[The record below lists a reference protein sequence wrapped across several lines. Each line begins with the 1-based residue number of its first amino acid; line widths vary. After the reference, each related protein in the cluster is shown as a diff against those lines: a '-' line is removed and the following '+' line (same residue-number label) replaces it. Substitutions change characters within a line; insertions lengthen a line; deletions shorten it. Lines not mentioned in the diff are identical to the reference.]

1 MKNFMKKYTYSLLA
15 SLVCAFQG
23 AYAVETFYTDKNSG
37 DIPFPLVE
45 DADYEIYYNGTAG
58 GSGRLGGT
66 TTKNTQHTLSSI
78 TFKASDGTQ
87 STSSPSGWIA
97 LVNWVFDTKDVASGE
112 KTVIKNETDS
122 IFHLQV
128 GKITIQNTG
137 ADSTSTALLDFGN
150 KERWFIKGNAKDQ
163 FPVVDIKTNTRIV
176 TSFAIYG
183 LDINTNATFNV
194 LNNSTLTLDT
204 DARTANKY
212 ANVSGGDVKFYIEEG
227 STVVIGQ
234 GKTFSVEV
242 DSVLTNNGTIKGQG
256 SNLAIVNGQNIAMDG
271 VIDLTQYGNE
281 DKGRSTLTIGNG
293 TKITA
298 NNKFYADIIK
308 IDGADSALYVGDFKR
323 DNGNTELTNGA
334 TIIASGTMTTGQ
346 GHTIKVQS
354 GSQMFVNA
362 CSTTARSSL
371 NNYAIENANSLLHIK
386 SGAISNRSGYVK
398 DGGILQ
404 IDGTYKI
411 ANNGNRTDY
420 NHAAATKITV
430 ATGGKIKTNEIILV
444 TAKLDLQTVNAIT
457 NANGDAIN
465 LTTDTASKG
474 SLLSMSASQTFDT
487 ITANT
492 TNLEVEITGD
502 AVLTASFASANGGK
516 IFING
521 FAEDRVF
528 VANADQIT
536 DVNSIFFAYA
546 TAGDASTQISQLYIN
561 NGWLSA
567 IAPTVPEPAEWAM
580 IFGSIAL
587 GLAIYRRRK

>member
-1 MKNFMKKYTYSLLA
+1 MKKTITILFSLACVVGAVNAEVIDFTTNA
-15 SLVCAFQG
+15 S
-23 AYAVETFYTDKNSG
+23 SG
-37 DIPFPLVE
+37 DPGFPTE
-45 DADYEIYYNGTAG
+45 SADFNVYYAG
-58 GSGRLGGT
+58 ATGKEARLGGT
-66 TTKNTQHTLSSI
+66 NENTYVYNPLSLTMKAGDGTSTYLPDRWNLLGTFNFDIASTEAGEKVVIENETAKTVQIQLGKINIKNSSTTSEATAVIDMGSSYLYVRGNGTTQTPELNISTNTKITGTKKDFILSIDTNGTLYVSNNSQLTIDGNARVSNTATESGLKGLSATVTIDAGSTIDIAKGKTLS
-78 TFKASDGTQ
+78 F
-87 STSSPSGWIA
+87 
-97 LVNWVFDTKDVASGE
+97 E
-112 KTVIKNETDS
+112 
-122 IFHLQV
+122 
-128 GKITIQNTG
+128 
-137 ADSTSTALLDFGN
+137 
-150 KERWFIKGNAKDQ
+150 
-163 FPVVDIKTNTRIV
+163 
-176 TSFAIYG
+176 
-183 LDINTNATFNV
+183 TNA
-194 LNNSTLTLDT
+194 
-204 DARTANKY
+204 
-212 ANVSGGDVKFYIEEG
+212 
-227 STVVIGQ
+227 
-234 GKTFSVEV
+234 
-242 DSVLTNNGTIKGQG
+242 VLTNNGTIKGQG

-271 VIDLTQYGNE
+271 VIDLTHA

-308 IDGADSALYVGDFKR
+308 IDGAESALYVADIKR
-323 DNGNTELTNGA
+323 NNGNTELTNGA

-346 GHTIKVQS
+346 GHTINVQS

-362 CSTTARSSL
+362 CSTSASSSL

-386 SGAISNRSGYVK
+386 SGAISNRSGDVK

-411 ANNGNRTDY
+411 ANNGNKTNY

-430 ATGGKIKTNEIILV
+430 ATGGKIKTNEIILE
-444 TAKLDLQTVNAIT
+444 TAKLDLQTANAIT

-474 SLLSMSASQTFDT
+474 SLLAMSASQIFDT
-487 ITANT
+487 ITADT

-528 VANADQIT
+528 VANADQII
-536 DVNSIFFAYA
+536 DANSIFFAYA
-546 TAGDASTQISQLYIN
+546 TAGDVSTQISQLYIN

>member
-1 MKNFMKKYTYSLLA
+1 MKKTITILFSLACVVGAVNAEVIDFTTNA
-15 SLVCAFQG
+15 S
-23 AYAVETFYTDKNSG
+23 SG
-37 DIPFPLVE
+37 DPGFPTE
-45 DADYEIYYNGTAG
+45 SADFNVYYAG
-58 GSGRLGGT
+58 ATGKEARLGGT
-66 TTKNTQHTLSSI
+66 NENTYVYNPLSLTMKAGDGTSTYLPDRWNLLGTFNFDIASTEAGEKVVIENETAKTVQIQLGKINIKNSSTTSEATAVIDMGSSYLYVRGNGTTQTPELNISTNTKITGTKKDFMLSIDANGTLYVSNNSQLTIDGNARVSNTATQGTLKGLSATVTIDAGSTIDIAKGKTLS
-78 TFKASDGTQ
+78 F
-87 STSSPSGWIA
+87 
-97 LVNWVFDTKDVASGE
+97 E
-112 KTVIKNETDS
+112 
-122 IFHLQV
+122 
-128 GKITIQNTG
+128 
-137 ADSTSTALLDFGN
+137 
-150 KERWFIKGNAKDQ
+150 
-163 FPVVDIKTNTRIV
+163 
-176 TSFAIYG
+176 
-183 LDINTNATFNV
+183 TNA
-194 LNNSTLTLDT
+194 
-204 DARTANKY
+204 
-212 ANVSGGDVKFYIEEG
+212 
-227 STVVIGQ
+227 
-234 GKTFSVEV
+234 
-242 DSVLTNNGTIKGQG
+242 VLTNNGTIKGQG
-256 SNLAIVNGQNIAMDG
+256 ANLTIINGQNIAMDG
-271 VIDLTQYGNE
+271 VIDLTQYK
-281 DKGRSTLTIGNG
+281 DDADDIRSTLTIGNG

-308 IDGADSALYVGDFKR
+308 IDGADSALYVADIKR
-323 DNGNTELTNGA
+323 NNGNTELTNGA

-362 CSTTARSSL
+362 CSTNVNSSL

-386 SGAISNRSGYVK
+386 SGAISNRSGDVK

-404 IDGTYKI
+404 IDGTYTI
-411 ANNGNRTDY
+411 ANNGNSTDY

-430 ATGGKIKTNEIILV
+430 ATGGKIKTNEIILE
-444 TAKLDLQTVNAIT
+444 TAKLDLQTANAIT

-474 SLLSMSASQTFDT
+474 SLLAMSASQIFDT
-487 ITANT
+487 ITADT

-528 VANADQIT
+528 VANADQII
-536 DVNSIFFAYA
+536 DANSIFFAYA
-546 TAGDASTQISQLYIN
+546 TAGDVSTQISQLYIN

>member
-1 MKNFMKKYTYSLLA
+1 MKKYTYSILA

-23 AYAVETFYTDKNSG
+23 TYAVETFYTDKNSG
-37 DIPFPLVE
+37 DIAFPLVE

-58 GSGRLGGT
+58 GSARLGGT
-66 TTKNTQHTLSSI
+66 TTMKTQHTLSSI
-78 TFKASDGTQ
+78 TFKASDGTE
-87 STSSPSGWIA
+87 STSSPSNWVA

-112 KTVIKNETDS
+112 KTVLKNETDTS
-122 IFHLQV
+122 FQLQW

-150 KERWFIKGNAKDQ
+150 KERWFIKGNNTDQ

-176 TSFAIYG
+176 TSVEKYG

-212 ANVSGGDVKFYIEEG
+212 AGVSGGDVKFYIEEG

-271 VIDLTQYGNE
+271 VIDLTQYKDDAG
-281 DKGRSTLTIGNG
+281 KITRSTLTIGNG

-298 NNKFYADIIK
+298 NNKFYADNII
-308 IDGADSALYVGDFKR
+308 IDGAESALYVADFNR
-323 DNGNTELTNGA
+323 TNGATELTNGA
-334 TIIASGTMTTGQ
+334 TIIANGTMTTGQ
-346 GHTIKVQS
+346 GQTIKVQS
-354 GSQMFVNA
+354 GSQMSVNA
-362 CSTTARSSL
+362 CSTTASNSL

-411 ANNGNRTDY
+411 ANNGNSINYD
-420 NHAAATKITV
+420 HIAATKITV
-430 ATGGKIKTNEIILV
+430 ATGGKIKTNEIILA

-465 LTTDTASKG
+465 LTTDKASKG
-474 SLLSMSASQTFDT
+474 SLLAMSASQTFDT

-567 IAPTVPEPAEWAM
+567 IAPAVPEPAEWAM

>member
-1 MKNFMKKYTYSLLA
+1 MKKYTYSLLA
-15 SLVCAFQG
+15 SLVCTFQG
-23 AYAVETFYTDKNSG
+23 AYAVETFYTDKNAD

-45 DADYEIYYNGTAG
+45 NADYEIYYNGTAG
-58 GSGRLGGT
+58 GSARLGGT
-66 TTKNTQHTLSSI
+66 TTMKTQHTLSSI
-78 TFKASDGTQ
+78 TFKASDGTA
-87 STSSPSGWIA
+87 STSSPSNWVA

-112 KTVIKNETDS
+112 KTVLKNETDTS
-122 IFHLQV
+122 FQLQL

-137 ADSTSTALLDFGN
+137 TDSTSTALLDFGN
-150 KERWFIKGNAKDQ
+150 KERWFIKGNATDQ
-163 FPVVDIKTNTRIV
+163 FPAVDIKTNTRVV
-176 TSFAIYG
+176 TSVEKYG
-183 LDINTNATFNV
+183 LDINTNARFNV

-227 STVVIGQ
+227 STVVIGS

-256 SNLAIVNGQNIAMDG
+256 SNLSIANGQNIAMDG
-271 VIDLTQYGNE
+271 VIDLTQYKNDAG
-281 DKGRSTLTIGNG
+281 KITRSTLTIGNG

-298 NNKFYADIIK
+298 NNKFYADNIL
-308 IDGADSALYVGDFKR
+308 IDGAESALYVGDFNR
-323 DNGNTELTNGA
+323 TNGATELTNGA
-334 TIIASGTMTTGQ
+334 TIIANGTMTTGQ
-346 GHTIKVQS
+346 GQTIKVLS
-354 GSQMFVNA
+354 GSQMIVNA
-362 CSTTARSSL
+362 CSTNASNSL

-386 SGAISNRSGYVK
+386 SGAISNRSGNVK

-411 ANNGNRTDY
+411 ANNGNSINYD
-420 NHAAATKITV
+420 HIAATKITV
-430 ATGGKIKTNEIILV
+430 ATGGKIKTNEIILA

-474 SLLSMSASQTFDT
+474 SLLAMSASQTFDT

-502 AVLTASFASANGGK
+502 AVLTASFASENGGK

-567 IAPTVPEPAEWAM
+567 IAPAVPEPAEWAM

>member
-1 MKNFMKKYTYSLLA
+1 MKKYTYSILA

-45 DADYEIYYNGTAG
+45 DADYEIYYNGTG
-58 GSGRLGGT
+58 GSARLGGT
-66 TTKNTQHTLSSI
+66 TTMKTQHTLSSI
-78 TFKASDGTQ
+78 TFKASDGTE
-87 STSSPSGWIA
+87 STSSPSNWVA
-97 LVNWVFDTKDVASGE
+97 LVDWVFDTKDVASGE
-112 KTVIKNETDS
+112 KTVLKNETDTS
-122 IFHLQV
+122 FQLQW

-150 KERWFIKGNAKDQ
+150 KERWFIKGNNTDQ

-176 TSFAIYG
+176 TSVEKYG

-212 ANVSGGDVKFYIEEG
+212 EDVSGGDVKFYIEEG
-227 STVVIGQ
+227 STVVIGS

-256 SNLAIVNGQNIAMDG
+256 SNLSIANGQNIAMDG
-271 VIDLTQYGNE
+271 VIDLTQYKNDAG
-281 DKGRSTLTIGNG
+281 KITRSTLTIGNG

-298 NNKFYADIIK
+298 NNKFYADNIL
-308 IDGADSALYVGDFKR
+308 IDGAESALYVGDFNR
-323 DNGNTELTNGA
+323 TNGATELTNGA
-334 TIIASGTMTTGQ
+334 TIIANGTMKTGQ
-346 GHTIKVQS
+346 GQTIKVLS
-354 GSQMFVNA
+354 GSQMIVNA
-362 CSTTARSSL
+362 CSTNASNSL

-411 ANNGNRTDY
+411 ANNGNSINYD
-420 NHAAATKITV
+420 HIAATKITV
-430 ATGGKIKTNEIILV
+430 ATGGKIKTNEIILA

-502 AVLTASFASANGGK
+502 AVLTASFASENGGK

-567 IAPTVPEPAEWAM
+567 IAPAVPEPAEWAM

>member
-1 MKNFMKKYTYSLLA
+1 MKKYTYSLLA

-23 AYAVETFYTDKNSG
+23 AYAVETFYTDKNAG

-45 DADYEIYYNGTAG
+45 NADYEIYYNGTAG
-58 GSGRLGGT
+58 GSARLGGT
-66 TTKNTQHTLSSI
+66 TTMKTQHTLSSI
-78 TFKASDGTQ
+78 TFKASDGTE
-87 STSSPSGWIA
+87 STSSPSNWVA

-112 KTVIKNETDS
+112 KTVLKNETDTS
-122 IFHLQV
+122 FQLQW
-128 GKITIQNTG
+128 GKITIQNTST
-137 ADSTSTALLDFGN
+137 DSTSTALLDFGN
-150 KERWFIKGNAKDQ
+150 KERWFIKGNNTDQ

-176 TSFAIYG
+176 TSVEKYG

-212 ANVSGGDVKFYIEEG
+212 AGVSGGDVKFYIEEG
-227 STVVIGQ
+227 STVVIGS
-234 GKTFSVEV
+234 GKTFSEEV

-256 SNLAIVNGQNIAMDG
+256 SNLTIINGQNIAMDG
-271 VIDLTQYGNE
+271 VIDLTQYK
-281 DKGRSTLTIGNG
+281 DDDAKITRSTLTIGNG

-298 NNKFYADIIK
+298 NNKFYADNII
-308 IDGADSALYVGDFKR
+308 IDGAESALYVADFNR
-323 DNGNTELTNGA
+323 TNGATELTNGA
-334 TIIASGTMTTGQ
+334 TIIANGTMTTGQ
-346 GHTIKVQS
+346 GQTIKVQS
-354 GSQMFVNA
+354 GSQMIVNA
-362 CSTTARSSL
+362 CSTNASNSL

-474 SLLSMSASQTFDT
+474 SLLAMSASQTFDT

-502 AVLTASFASANGGK
+502 AVLTASFASENGGK

-567 IAPTVPEPAEWAM
+567 IAPAVPEPAEWAM

>member
-1 MKNFMKKYTYSLLA
+1 MKKYTYSILA

-23 AYAVETFYTDKNSG
+23 TYAVETFYTDKNSG
-37 DIPFPLVE
+37 DIAFPLVE
-45 DADYEIYYNGTAG
+45 DADYEIYYNGTG
-58 GSGRLGGT
+58 GSARLGGT
-66 TTKNTQHTLSSI
+66 TTMKTQHSLSSI
-78 TFKASDGTQ
+78 TFKASDGTE
-87 STSSPSGWIA
+87 STSSPSNWVA
-97 LVNWVFDTKDVASGE
+97 LVDWVFDTKDVASGE
-112 KTVIKNETDS
+112 KTVLKNETDTS
-122 IFHLQV
+122 FQLQW

-150 KERWFIKGNAKDQ
+150 KERWFIKGNNTDQ

-176 TSFAIYG
+176 TSVEKYG

-212 ANVSGGDVKFYIEEG
+212 AGVSGGDVKFYIEEG

-271 VIDLTQYGNE
+271 VIDLTQYKDDAG
-281 DKGRSTLTIGNG
+281 KITRSTLTIGNG

-298 NNKFYADIIK
+298 NNKFYADNII
-308 IDGADSALYVGDFKR
+308 IDGAESALYVADFNR
-323 DNGNTELTNGA
+323 TNGATELTNGA
-334 TIIASGTMTTGQ
+334 TIIANGTMTTGQ
-346 GHTIKVQS
+346 GQTIKVQS
-354 GSQMFVNA
+354 GSQMSVNA
-362 CSTTARSSL
+362 CSTTASNSL

-411 ANNGNRTDY
+411 ANNGNSINYD
-420 NHAAATKITV
+420 HIAATKITV
-430 ATGGKIKTNEIILV
+430 ATGGKIKTNEIILA

-465 LTTDTASKG
+465 LTTDKASKG
-474 SLLSMSASQTFDT
+474 SLLAMSASQTFDT

-567 IAPTVPEPAEWAM
+567 IAPAVPEPAEWAM

>member
-1 MKNFMKKYTYSLLA
+1 MKKYTYSILA

-23 AYAVETFYTDKNSG
+23 TYAVETFYTDKNSG
-37 DIPFPLVE
+37 DIAFPLVE
-45 DADYEIYYNGTAG
+45 DADYEIYYNGTG
-58 GSGRLGGT
+58 GSARLGGT
-66 TTKNTQHTLSSI
+66 TTMKTQHTLSSI
-78 TFKASDGTQ
+78 TFKASDGTE
-87 STSSPSGWIA
+87 STSSPSNWVA
-97 LVNWVFDTKDVASGE
+97 LVDWVFDTKDVASGE
-112 KTVIKNETDS
+112 KTVLKNETDTS
-122 IFHLQV
+122 FQLQW

-150 KERWFIKGNAKDQ
+150 KERWFIKGNNTDQ

-176 TSFAIYG
+176 TSVEKYG

-212 ANVSGGDVKFYIEEG
+212 AGVSGGDVKFYIEEG

-242 DSVLTNNGTIKGQG
+242 DSVLTNNGTIRGQG

-271 VIDLTQYGNE
+271 VIDLTQYKDDAG
-281 DKGRSTLTIGNG
+281 KITRSTLTIGNG

-298 NNKFYADIIK
+298 NNKFYADNII
-308 IDGADSALYVGDFKR
+308 IDGAESALYVADFNR
-323 DNGNTELTNGA
+323 TNGATELTNGA
-334 TIIASGTMTTGQ
+334 TIIANGTMTTGQ
-346 GHTIKVQS
+346 GQTIKVQS
-354 GSQMFVNA
+354 GSQMIVNA
-362 CSTTARSSL
+362 CSTNASNSL

-430 ATGGKIKTNEIILV
+430 ATGGKIKTNEIILA

-474 SLLSMSASQTFDT
+474 SLLAMSASQTFDT

-567 IAPTVPEPAEWAM
+567 IAPAVPEPAEWAM
-580 IFGSIAL
+580 IFGGIAL

>member
-1 MKNFMKKYTYSLLA
+1 MKKYTYSILA

-23 AYAVETFYTDKNSG
+23 VYAVETFYTDKNSG

-45 DADYEIYYNGTAG
+45 DADYEIYYNGTG
-58 GSGRLGGT
+58 GSARLGGT
-66 TTKNTQHTLSSI
+66 TTMKTQHSLSSI
-78 TFKASDGTQ
+78 TFKASDGTA
-87 STSSPSGWIA
+87 STSSPSNWVA

-112 KTVIKNETDS
+112 KTVLKNETDTS
-122 IFHLQV
+122 FQLQW

-150 KERWFIKGNAKDQ
+150 KERWFIKGNNTDQ
-163 FPVVDIKTNTRIV
+163 FPVVDIKTNTRII
-176 TSFAIYG
+176 TSVEKYG

-212 ANVSGGDVKFYIEEG
+212 AGVSGGDVKFYIEEG
-227 STVVIGQ
+227 STVVIGS

-256 SNLAIVNGQNIAMDG
+256 SNLTIINGQNIAMDG
-271 VIDLTQYGNE
+271 VIDLTQYK
-281 DKGRSTLTIGNG
+281 DDDAKITRSTLTIGNG

-298 NNKFYADIIK
+298 NNKFYVDNII
-308 IDGADSALYVGDFKR
+308 IDGAESALYVADFNR
-323 DNGNTELTNGA
+323 TNGATELTNGA
-334 TIIASGTMTTGQ
+334 TIIANGTMTTGQ
-346 GHTIKVQS
+346 GQTIKVQS
-354 GSQMFVNA
+354 GSQMIVNA
-362 CSTTARSSL
+362 CSTNASNSL

-411 ANNGNRTDY
+411 ANNGNSINYD
-420 NHAAATKITV
+420 HIAATKITV
-430 ATGGKIKTNEIILV
+430 ATGGKIKTNEIILA

-474 SLLSMSASQTFDT
+474 SLLAMSASQTFDT

-516 IFING
+516 ILING
-521 FAEDRVF
+521 LSEDRVF
-528 VANADQIT
+528 VVNADQIT

-546 TAGDASTQISQLYIN
+546 TAGDALTQISQLYIN

-567 IAPTVPEPAEWAM
+567 IAPAVPEPAEWAM

>member
-1 MKNFMKKYTYSLLA
+1 MKKYTYSILA

-37 DIPFPLVE
+37 DIAFPLVE
-45 DADYEIYYNGTAG
+45 DADYEIYYNGTG
-58 GSGRLGGT
+58 GSARLGGT
-66 TTKNTQHTLSSI
+66 TTMKTQHSLSSI
-78 TFKASDGTQ
+78 TFKASDGTA
-87 STSSPSGWIA
+87 STSSPSNWVA

-112 KTVIKNETDS
+112 KTVLKNETDTS
-122 IFHLQV
+122 FQLQW

-150 KERWFIKGNAKDQ
+150 KERWFIKGNNTDQ

-176 TSFAIYG
+176 TSVEKYG
-183 LDINTNATFNV
+183 LDINTNARFNV

-212 ANVSGGDVKFYIEEG
+212 AGVSGGDVKFYIEEG

-271 VIDLTQYGNE
+271 VIDLTQYKDDAG
-281 DKGRSTLTIGNG
+281 KITRSTLTIGNG

-298 NNKFYADIIK
+298 NNKFYADNII
-308 IDGADSALYVGDFKR
+308 IDGAESALYVADFNR
-323 DNGNTELTNGA
+323 TNGATELTNGA
-334 TIIASGTMTTGQ
+334 TIIANGTMTTGQ
-346 GHTIKVQS
+346 GQTIKVQS
-354 GSQMFVNA
+354 GSQMSVNA
-362 CSTTARSSL
+362 CSTTASNSL

-411 ANNGNRTDY
+411 ANNGNSINYD
-420 NHAAATKITV
+420 HIAATKITV
-430 ATGGKIKTNEIILV
+430 ATGGKIKTNEIILA

-474 SLLSMSASQTFDT
+474 SLLAMSASQTFDT
-487 ITANT
+487 ITADT

-567 IAPTVPEPAEWAM
+567 IAPAVPEPAEWAM

>member
-1 MKNFMKKYTYSLLA
+1 MKKYTYSILA

-23 AYAVETFYTDKNSG
+23 VYAVETFYTDKNSG

-45 DADYEIYYNGTAG
+45 DADYEIYYNGTG
-58 GSGRLGGT
+58 GSARLGGT
-66 TTKNTQHTLSSI
+66 TTMKTQHSLSSI
-78 TFKASDGTQ
+78 TFKASDGTA
-87 STSSPSGWIA
+87 STSSPSNWVA

-112 KTVIKNETDS
+112 KTVLKNETDTS
-122 IFHLQV
+122 FQLQW

-150 KERWFIKGNAKDQ
+150 KERWFIKGNNTDQ
-163 FPVVDIKTNTRIV
+163 FPVVDIKTNTRII
-176 TSFAIYG
+176 TSVEKYG

-212 ANVSGGDVKFYIEEG
+212 AGVSGGDVKFYIEEG
-227 STVVIGQ
+227 STVVIGS

-256 SNLAIVNGQNIAMDG
+256 SNLTIINGQNIAMDG
-271 VIDLTQYGNE
+271 VIDLTQYK
-281 DKGRSTLTIGNG
+281 DDDAKITRSTLTIGNG

-298 NNKFYADIIK
+298 NNKFYVDNII
-308 IDGADSALYVGDFKR
+308 IDGAESALYVADFNR
-323 DNGNTELTNGA
+323 TNGATELTNGA
-334 TIIASGTMTTGQ
+334 TIIANGTMTTGQ
-346 GHTIKVQS
+346 GQTIKVQS
-354 GSQMFVNA
+354 GSQMIVNA
-362 CSTTARSSL
+362 CSTNASNSL

-411 ANNGNRTDY
+411 ANNGNSINYD
-420 NHAAATKITV
+420 HIAATKITV
-430 ATGGKIKTNEIILV
+430 ATGGKIKTNEIILA

-474 SLLSMSASQTFDT
+474 SLLAMSASQTFDT

-546 TAGDASTQISQLYIN
+546 TAGDALTQISQLYIN

-567 IAPTVPEPAEWAM
+567 IAPAVPEPAEWAM

>member
-1 MKNFMKKYTYSLLA
+1 MKKYTYSILA

-37 DIPFPLVE
+37 DIAFPLVE
-45 DADYEIYYNGTAG
+45 DADYEIYYNGTG
-58 GSGRLGGT
+58 GSARLGGT
-66 TTKNTQHTLSSI
+66 TTMKTQHSLSSI
-78 TFKASDGTQ
+78 TFKASDGTA
-87 STSSPSGWIA
+87 STSSPSNWVA

-112 KTVIKNETDS
+112 KTVLKNETDTS
-122 IFHLQV
+122 FQLQW

-150 KERWFIKGNAKDQ
+150 KERWFIKGNNTDQ

-176 TSFAIYG
+176 TSVEKYG

-212 ANVSGGDVKFYIEEG
+212 AGVSGGDVKFYIEEG

-271 VIDLTQYGNE
+271 VIDLTQYKDDAG
-281 DKGRSTLTIGNG
+281 KITRSTLTIGNG

-298 NNKFYADIIK
+298 NNKFYADNII
-308 IDGADSALYVGDFKR
+308 IDGAESALYVADFNR
-323 DNGNTELTNGA
+323 TNGATELTNGA
-334 TIIASGTMTTGQ
+334 TIIANGTMTTGQ
-346 GHTIKVQS
+346 GQTIKVQS
-354 GSQMFVNA
+354 GSQMSVNA
-362 CSTTARSSL
+362 CSTTASNSL

-411 ANNGNRTDY
+411 ANNGNSINYD
-420 NHAAATKITV
+420 HIAATKITV
-430 ATGGKIKTNEIILV
+430 ATGGKIKTNEIILA

-474 SLLSMSASQTFDT
+474 SLLAMSASQTFDT
-487 ITANT
+487 ITADT

-567 IAPTVPEPAEWAM
+567 IAPAVPEPAEWAM

>member
-1 MKNFMKKYTYSLLA
+1 MKKYTYSLLA

-23 AYAVETFYTDKNSG
+23 AYAVETFYTDKNAG

-45 DADYEIYYNGTAG
+45 NADYEIYYNGTAG
-58 GSGRLGGT
+58 GSARLGGT
-66 TTKNTQHTLSSI
+66 TTMKTQHTLSSI
-78 TFKASDGTQ
+78 TFKASDGTE
-87 STSSPSGWIA
+87 STSSPSNWVA

-112 KTVIKNETDS
+112 KTVLKNETDTS
-122 IFHLQV
+122 FQLQW
-128 GKITIQNTG
+128 GKITIQNTST
-137 ADSTSTALLDFGN
+137 DSTSTALLDFGN
-150 KERWFIKGNAKDQ
+150 KERWFIKGNNTDQ

-176 TSFAIYG
+176 TSVEKYG

-212 ANVSGGDVKFYIEEG
+212 AGVSGGDVKFYIEEG
-227 STVVIGQ
+227 STVVIGS

-256 SNLAIVNGQNIAMDG
+256 SNLTIINGQNIAMDG
-271 VIDLTQYGNE
+271 VIDLTQYK
-281 DKGRSTLTIGNG
+281 DDDAKITRSTLTIGNG

-298 NNKFYADIIK
+298 NNKFYADNII
-308 IDGADSALYVGDFKR
+308 IDGAESALYVADFNR
-323 DNGNTELTNGA
+323 TNGATELTNGA
-334 TIIASGTMTTGQ
+334 TIIANGTMTTGQ
-346 GHTIKVQS
+346 GQTIKVQS
-354 GSQMFVNA
+354 GSQMIVNA
-362 CSTTARSSL
+362 CSTNASNSL

-474 SLLSMSASQTFDT
+474 SLLAMSASQTFDT

-502 AVLTASFASANGGK
+502 AVLTASFASENGGK

-567 IAPTVPEPAEWAM
+567 IAPAVPEPAEWAM

>member
-1 MKNFMKKYTYSLLA
+1 M
-15 SLVCAFQG
+15 
-23 AYAVETFYTDKNSG
+23 
-37 DIPFPLVE
+37 
-45 DADYEIYYNGTAG
+45 
-58 GSGRLGGT
+58 
-66 TTKNTQHTLSSI
+66 
-78 TFKASDGTQ
+78 
-87 STSSPSGWIA
+87 
-97 LVNWVFDTKDVASGE
+97 
-112 KTVIKNETDS
+112 
-122 IFHLQV
+122 
-128 GKITIQNTG
+128 
-137 ADSTSTALLDFGN
+137 
-150 KERWFIKGNAKDQ
+150 
-163 FPVVDIKTNTRIV
+163 
-176 TSFAIYG
+176 
-183 LDINTNATFNV
+183 
-194 LNNSTLTLDT
+194 
-204 DARTANKY
+204 
-212 ANVSGGDVKFYIEEG
+212 
-227 STVVIGQ
+227 
-234 GKTFSVEV
+234 
-242 DSVLTNNGTIKGQG
+242 TNNGTIKGQG
-256 SNLAIVNGQNIAMDG
+256 SNLAIVNGKNIAMDG

-334 TIIASGTMTTGQ
+334 TIIANGTMTTGQ

-362 CSTTARSSL
+362 CSTNASASL

-411 ANNGNRTDY
+411 ANNGNSTDY
-420 NHAAATKITV
+420 NYAAATKITV
-430 ATGGKIKTNEIILV
+430 ATGGKIKTNEIILE

-474 SLLSMSASQTFDT
+474 SLLAMSASQTFDT

-502 AVLTASFASANGGK
+502 AVLTASFASVNGGK

-536 DVNSIFFAYA
+536 DANSIFFAYA

>member
-1 MKNFMKKYTYSLLA
+1 MKKTITILFSLACVVGAVNAEVIDFTTNA
-15 SLVCAFQG
+15 S
-23 AYAVETFYTDKNSG
+23 SG
-37 DIPFPLVE
+37 DPGFPTE
-45 DADYEIYYNGTAG
+45 SADFNVYYAG
-58 GSGRLGGT
+58 ATGKEARLGGT
-66 TTKNTQHTLSSI
+66 NENTYVYNPLSLTMKAGDGTSTYLPDRWNLLGTFNFDIASTEAGEKVVIENETAKTVQIQLGKINIKNSSTTSEATAVIDMGSSYLYVKGNNTSVQTPELNISTNTKITGTKKDFILSIDTNGTLYVSNNSQLTIDGNARVSNTTTESGLKGLSATVTIDAGSTIDIAKGKTLS
-78 TFKASDGTQ
+78 F
-87 STSSPSGWIA
+87 
-97 LVNWVFDTKDVASGE
+97 E
-112 KTVIKNETDS
+112 
-122 IFHLQV
+122 
-128 GKITIQNTG
+128 
-137 ADSTSTALLDFGN
+137 
-150 KERWFIKGNAKDQ
+150 
-163 FPVVDIKTNTRIV
+163 
-176 TSFAIYG
+176 
-183 LDINTNATFNV
+183 TNA
-194 LNNSTLTLDT
+194 
-204 DARTANKY
+204 
-212 ANVSGGDVKFYIEEG
+212 
-227 STVVIGQ
+227 
-234 GKTFSVEV
+234 
-242 DSVLTNNGTIKGQG
+242 VLTNNGTIKGQG
-256 SNLAIVNGQNIAMDG
+256 ANLTIINGQNIAMDG
-271 VIDLTQYGNE
+271 VIDLTHA

-298 NNKFYADIIK
+298 NNKFYADTIK
-308 IDGADSALYVGDFKR
+308 IDGADSALYVADIKR
-323 DNGNTELTNGA
+323 NNGNTELTNGA

-354 GSQMFVNA
+354 GSQMSVNA
-362 CSTTARSSL
+362 CSTNVNSSL

-411 ANNGNRTDY
+411 ANNGNQTDY
-420 NHAAATKITV
+420 DHAAATKITV
-430 ATGGKIKTNEIILV
+430 ETGGKIKTNEIILV

-528 VANADQIT
+528 VANADQII
-536 DVNSIFFAYA
+536 DANSIFFAYA
-546 TAGDASTQISQLYIN
+546 TAGDVSTQISQLYIN

>member
-1 MKNFMKKYTYSLLA
+1 MKKYTYSILA

-23 AYAVETFYTDKNSG
+23 TYAVETFYTDKNSG

-45 DADYEIYYNGTAG
+45 DADYEIYYNGTG
-58 GSGRLGGT
+58 GSARLGGT
-66 TTKNTQHTLSSI
+66 TTMKTQHTLSSI
-78 TFKASDGTQ
+78 TFKASDGTE
-87 STSSPSGWIA
+87 STSSPSNWVA

-112 KTVIKNETDS
+112 KTVLKNETDTS
-122 IFHLQV
+122 FQLQW

-150 KERWFIKGNAKDQ
+150 KERWFIKGNNTDQ

-176 TSFAIYG
+176 TSVEKYG

-212 ANVSGGDVKFYIEEG
+212 ADVSGGDVKFYIEEG

-271 VIDLTQYGNE
+271 VIDLTQYKDDAG
-281 DKGRSTLTIGNG
+281 KITRSTLTIGNG

-298 NNKFYADIIK
+298 NNKFYADNII
-308 IDGADSALYVGDFKR
+308 IDGAESALYVADFNR
-323 DNGNTELTNGA
+323 TNGATELTNGA
-334 TIIASGTMTTGQ
+334 TIIANGTMTTGQ
-346 GHTIKVQS
+346 GQTIKVQS
-354 GSQMFVNA
+354 GSQMSVNA
-362 CSTTARSSL
+362 CSTTASNSL

-411 ANNGNRTDY
+411 ANNGNSINYD
-420 NHAAATKITV
+420 HIAATKITV
-430 ATGGKIKTNEIILV
+430 ATGGKIKTNEIILA

-474 SLLSMSASQTFDT
+474 SLLAMSASQTFDT

-567 IAPTVPEPAEWAM
+567 IAPAVPEPAEWAM